1 MIDVTLHSQSNIR
14 CTNAGQ
20 CFDKITQ
27 LLDHFPVSSRPTST
41 VGRNSLSNSSKITI
55 LIIRCPY
62 RFTRNPTILNI
73 IWWDDGSTEQL
84 PRLLMVQCL
93 FWEIGNNSVSQ
104 CLSDFNFEHF
114 NCTITL
120 KKRFHFFLHVFFP
133 NSFQNHFISLFIFAF
148 HFFLQLKTNKI

>member
-1 MIDVTLHSQSNIR
+1 MTKYPKASGPS
-14 CTNAGQ
+14 TSAGQ

-84 PRLLMVQCL
+84 PHLLMVQCL

-120 KKRFHFFLHVFFP
+120 KKRFHFFYTSSL
-133 NSFQNHFISLFIFAF
+133 SKFISKSFYIIIYFCF
-148 HFFLQLKTNKI
+148 SFFFTIKDK